1 LLQIGIKQ
9 ATLSI
14 SQPASIPR
22 IQPTRTKHD
31 REHAGLKFA
40 ALTDISCKPKRRN
53 SVGEKTSQNCSR
65 RTTMKLFSENI
76 EDLRTLYLTNLR
88 KALDMEQKITKA
100 LPTMIE
106 KSTDPQLAS
115 AFRNHLTET
124 QGHVSKVERLIRDAS
139 GDLSAGNCKAI
150 SALITEAEDNIKD
163 AADASIRDITLIA
176 SAQQVEHHEIAVYGT
191 LRSWAE
197 LLGQDGA
204 ANTLESILEE
214 EKKADELLTTISDSV
229 NTTAETRTANT
240 TRV

>member
-1 LLQIGIKQ
+1 
-9 ATLSI
+9 
-14 SQPASIPR
+14 
-22 IQPTRTKHD
+22 
-31 REHAGLKFA
+31 
-40 ALTDISCKPKRRN
+40 
-53 SVGEKTSQNCSR
+53 
-65 RTTMKLFSENI
+65 MKLFSENI
-76 EDLRTLYLTNLR
+76 EDLRTLYVTSLK

-106 KSTDPQLAS
+106 KSTDPQLAT

-124 QGHVSKVERLIRDAS
+124 QGHVAKVQTLLRDAT
-139 GDLSAGNCKAI
+139 GDDSTSTCKAI

-163 AADASIRDITLIA
+163 AGDTSIRDITLIA

-191 LRSWAE
+191 LRTWAE

-214 EKKADELLTTISDSV
+214 EKNADELLTTISDSV
-229 NTTAETRTANT
+229 NTTAETRTAHA

>member
-1 LLQIGIKQ
+1 
-9 ATLSI
+9 
-14 SQPASIPR
+14 
-22 IQPTRTKHD
+22 
-31 REHAGLKFA
+31 
-40 ALTDISCKPKRRN
+40 
-53 SVGEKTSQNCSR
+53 
-65 RTTMKLFSENI
+65 MKLFSENI
-76 EDLRTLYLTNLR
+76 EDLRTLYITNLK

-106 KSTDPQLAS
+106 KSTDPQLAT

-124 QGHVSKVERLIRDAS
+124 QGHVAKVQTLLREAT
-139 GDLSAGNCKAI
+139 GDDSTSTCKAI

-163 AADASIRDITLIA
+163 AAEPSIRDITMIA

-191 LRSWAE
+191 LRTWAE

-214 EKKADELLTTISDSV
+214 EKNADELLSTIADSV
-229 NTTAETRTANT
+229 NTTAATRTAQT